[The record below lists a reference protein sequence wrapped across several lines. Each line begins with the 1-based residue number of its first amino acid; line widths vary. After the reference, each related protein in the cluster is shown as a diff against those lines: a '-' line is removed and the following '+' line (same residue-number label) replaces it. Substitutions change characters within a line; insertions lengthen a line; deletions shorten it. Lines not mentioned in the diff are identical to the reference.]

1 MFCVFVV
8 SKKQIE
14 MEKIKFTI
22 CPIII
27 GKAALISAML
37 LAPSTSAQRPVQ
49 KDTFEK
55 SDRFEYVTNP
65 SDTLGDD
72 VYVWNETEL
81 VGNKERGDQFNKWFW
96 QMVFC
101 ANDDGS
107 FNADRLNGASMYFRF
122 PDKDYKQLATDI
134 ISTFDK
140 DGNNKVDYAEYSS
153 KSEQLVNAQVGKTLS
168 VDVLNKFNDNF
179 FYPWFKGFDFD
190 RTPDFYSVDELAAT
204 LYALDDISGSSV
216 DGNGYIRGDK
226 LLYELGVVMEKGRPD
241 ISFEE
246 SRIDYY
252 NKNVIK

>member
-27 GKAALISAML
+27 GKAALISAMMM
-37 LAPSTSAQRPVQ
+37 APSTSSQMPAQ

-96 QMVFC
+96 QMLDC
-101 ANDDGS
+101 ANPDGS

-140 DGNNKVDYAEYSS
+140 DGDNKVDYAEYSS
-153 KSEQLVNAQVGKTLS
+153 KSEQLVNAQAGKTLPLETIKQFR
-168 VDVLNKFNDNF
+168 DVYFL
-179 FYPWFKGFDFD
+179 PWFKGFDYD

-204 LYALDDISGSSV
+204 LYALDCFSSSSY
-216 DGNGYIRGDK
+216 DGKGYIRGDK
-226 LLYELGVVMEKGRPD
+226 MLYELGVVMDKGSPDAPFEK
-241 ISFEE
+241 

-252 NKNVIK
+252 NKNAIK